1 MASDVQTLNGV
12 SAEGLAASLEAMF
25 GLLSGVVIGFIF
37 NWKISLVCLAC
48 VPFMTFAN
56 IMNIKFQAGM
66 SSDTD
71 TSMRDA
77 NLLAGDLIMNYRTVA
92 SFANEDQLV
101 NDYSRLL
108 EGPVNIATRK
118 CHLIG
123 MVFGF
128 SQFI

>member
-1 MASDVQTLNGV
+1 
-12 SAEGLAASLEAMF
+12 
-25 GLLSGVVIGFIF
+25 
-37 NWKISLVCLAC
+37 
-48 VPFMTFAN
+48 
-56 IMNIKFQAGM
+56 M

-71 TSMRDA
+71 SSMREA

-108 EGPVNIATRK
+108 EGPVNIAMRK

-128 SQFI
+128 S